1 MSGATKIAAVKVIQ
15 NFPDAGALLSQ
26 KISAV
31 TSVAA
36 AAANK
41 QTDTTGIKEL
51 TVCPITTACL
61 LVFDAPNDAV
71 VTAWFADTTTDA
83 NVLQYVRLPI
93 GIYRTFTFS
102 SAITRWDFVSEGTT
116 TAVWQEIAR

>member
-15 NFPDAGALLSQ
+15 NFPDAGAALNQ

-41 QTDTTGIKEL
+41 QTDATGIKEL
-51 TVCPITTACL
+51 TVTPVTTACWI
-61 LVFDAPNDAV
+61 VFDAPNDAV
-71 VTAWFADTTTDA
+71 VTAWFGDTSTDA
-83 NVLQYVRLPI
+83 DGLQYYYCPLLAK
-93 GIYRTFTFS
+93 TSFTFS
-102 SAITRWDFVSEGTT
+102 SAITRWDLKSEGAT
-116 TAVWQEIAR
+116 TAVWQEKSR

>member
-1 MSGATKIAAVKVIQ
+1 MSGLTKIGAVKIIQ
-15 NFPDAGALLSQ
+15 NFPDAGVLLSQ

-41 QTDTTGIKEL
+41 QTDSTGIKEL

-61 LVFDAPNDAV
+61 LCFSAPSDAT
-71 VTAWFADTTTDA
+71 VTAWFGDTTVDA
-83 NVLQYVRLPI
+83 DGLQYVRLPI
-93 GIYRTFTFS
+93 GIYRTFKFS
-102 SAITRWDFVSEGTT
+102 TAITRWDFVSEGAT
-116 TAVWQEIAR
+116 TAIWQEKAR

>member
-15 NFPDAGALLSQ
+15 NFPDAGAALNQ

-41 QTDTTGIKEL
+41 QTDATGIKKL
-51 TVCPITTACL
+51 TVCPVTTACWI
-61 LVFDAPNDAV
+61 VFDAPNDAV
-71 VTAWFADTTTDA
+71 VTAWFGDTTADTDG
-83 NVLQYVRLPI
+83 LQYYYCPLLEK
-93 GIYRTFTFS
+93 TSFTFS
-102 SAITRWDFVSEGTT
+102 SAITRWDLLSEGATT
-116 TAVWQEIAR
+116 V